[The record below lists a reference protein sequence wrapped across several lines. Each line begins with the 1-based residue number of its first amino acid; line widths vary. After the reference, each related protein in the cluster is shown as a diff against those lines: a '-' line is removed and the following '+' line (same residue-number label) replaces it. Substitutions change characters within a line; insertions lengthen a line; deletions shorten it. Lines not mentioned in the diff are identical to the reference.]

1 MMKFFIPTKQRA
13 QAVEILRNMQERLEI
28 DDDYLGS
35 CIQERDYP
43 CSHIVYAEHWRSEA
57 GIYEH
62 IRSSL
67 YRRVLAVIELSCR
80 APEVSFY
87 FVSHKRGLE
96 LIQEL
101 RGQNNQKAADL
112 NPSSIRGEP

>member
-1 MMKFFIPTKQRA
+1 MKFFIPTKQRA
-13 QAVEILRNMQERLEI
+13 LAVEILRNMQERLEI
-28 DDDYLGS
+28 ANDYLGS
-35 CIQERDYP
+35 WIQERDCP

-80 APEVSFY
+80 SPEVTFY
-87 FVSHKRGLE
+87 FVSHKKGME
-96 LIQEL
+96 LIEEL
-101 RGQNNQKAADL
+101 RGQNQKSAGL
-112 NPSSIRGEP
+112 NSDPIRREP